1 VYPRVADSWMA
12 NFDSQLQSCFRQP
25 GQPEVLGLG
34 DVLPLGGLQDLHHGA
49 VRAVQEE
56 PHETRQES
64 FVSLDSSGK
73 LPKEVKLNVLA
84 RDCGPTLSER
94 VLLHNDAA
102 LLGLDFVNE
111 LAVESPQV
119 GAYVPVVVDLD
130 HHEHVPEPSALAGG
144 LSGEFRKLFDI
155 KQKPIFALSSTL
167 DSSSEFIATSASLVS
182 ARAVPSTTL
191 MSRVTSAPSSSSLA
205 SPTTS
210 PRASV
215 LEQPSVPAFSRDGI
229 LGKAGESL
237 SMRQLGKKS
246 SVLVQDFVFNSVV
259 PGTLKIYR
267 YTWDLFRSYG
277 KMSGVDVDKYNF
289 DFLFICQFFLYRLQ
303 STSSLSSIL
312 SSRSAIS
319 FMWKI
324 HSSLPCPTESNYVSL
339 FIKGISRKFKQI
351 PNKAYPIS
359 YDELQKIFSFIVGD
373 SELES
378 LPFVDLRFIAFLLT
392 SYSSFGRYEEIS
404 NLKIEDIYHEDEGF
418 VLTFKKGKS
427 YQYGESH
434 IGVLSNLP
442 RLVQSS

>member
-1 VYPRVADSWMA
+1 M
-12 NFDSQLQSCFRQP
+12 NL
-25 GQPEVLGLG
+25 
-34 DVLPLGGLQDLHHGA
+34 
-49 VRAVQEE
+49 
-56 PHETRQES
+56 
-64 FVSLDSSGK
+64 
-73 LPKEVKLNVLA
+73 LA

-119 GAYVPVVVDLD
+119 GVSVPVVVDLD

-205 SPTTS
+205 SSPTS
-210 PRASV
+210 SRASV
-215 LEQPSVPAFSRDGI
+215 LEQPSVPAFERDGI

-246 SVLVQDFVFNSVV
+246 SVLVQDFVFNSVA

-277 KMSGVDVDKYNF
+277 KMSGVDVDN
-289 DFLFICQFFLYRLQ
+289 
-303 STSSLSSIL
+303 
-312 SSRSAIS
+312 
-319 FMWKI
+319 
-324 HSSLPCPTESNYVSL
+324 
-339 FIKGISRKFKQI
+339 
-351 PNKAYPIS
+351 
-359 YDELQKIFSFIVGD
+359 
-373 SELES
+373 
-378 LPFVDLRFIAFLLT
+378 LT
-392 SYSSFGRYEEIS
+392 Y
-404 NLKIEDIYHEDEGF
+404 
-418 VLTFKKGKS
+418 
-427 YQYGESH
+427 
-434 IGVLSNLP
+434 
-442 RLVQSS
+442 